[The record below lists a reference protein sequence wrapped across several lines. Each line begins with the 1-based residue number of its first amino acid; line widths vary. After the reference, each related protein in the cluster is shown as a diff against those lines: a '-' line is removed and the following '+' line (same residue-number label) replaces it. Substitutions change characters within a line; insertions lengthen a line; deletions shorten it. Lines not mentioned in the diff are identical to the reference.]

1 MNRII
6 QDLMT
11 VGWRVAIVGSIPTV
25 IALIAALYARAQAK
39 AAKQQVEVAKDQA
52 RAANDQA
59 RAAIDQVEL
68 ARNQLQVAAGSAEKA
83 AQQAEAYA
91 GAQSAIAWRDQVFA
105 LHDRGLR
112 PGQIRYIMHLESGGA
127 GYEGWNGRIDD
138 LVANLPLPSAP
149 PSAAGTAASAAHV
162 VSCDLMPRDRD
173 SCTGPCQETLR
184 HSGCAAFRLNDIGS
198 PNESAGQ
205 MKGTL
210 ARQQD

>member
-1 MNRII
+1 MNQII
-6 QDLMT
+6 QALMT
-11 VGWRVAIVGSIPTV
+11 VGWRTAIAGSIPTV

-39 AAKQQVEVAKDQA
+39 ATKQQVEVAKDQA
-52 RAANDQA
+52 KAANDQA
-59 RAAIDQVEL
+59 RAAMDQVEV

-91 GAQSAIAWRDQVFA
+91 GAQSAIAWRDQIFA
-105 LHDRGLR
+105 LHNRGLS
-112 PGQIRYIMHLESGGA
+112 PGQIRYIMHLEDGGA

-138 LVANLPLPSAP
+138 LLSNLPSAP

-162 VSCDLMPRDRD
+162 VSCDLMPRGRD

-184 HSGCAAFRLNDIGS
+184 RSGCAEFRLDDIGS

-205 MKGTL
+205 VKGAL
-210 ARQQD
+210 DGQQD